1 MFRYLQALA
10 LVGAS
15 FGLVPLLHADQLD
28 KKTVVDLNAPVAVED
43 VVLPPG
49 EYVMKLLNSQSS
61 RQIVEIFNRD
71 QTHLL
76 GTVLGVSAYR
86 PQPTGDTRF
95 TYYEVP
101 AGQPRAMRT
110 WFYPGD
116 SDGIEFRP
124 PAGVSGVKSDT
135 N

>member
-1 MFRYLQALA
+1 MFRYLQVLA

-15 FGLVPLLHADQLD
+15 FGFVPLLHADQSD
-28 KKTVVDLNAPVAVED
+28 KKTVVDLNATVAVED

-71 QTHLL
+71 QTHLM
-76 GTVLGVSAYR
+76 GTVLGMSAYR
-86 PQPTGDTRF
+86 LQPAGDTRF
-95 TYYEVP
+95 TFYEVP

-116 SDGIEFRP
+116 LTGIEFRP
-124 PAGVSGVKSDT
+124 PAGVADVKSDS